1 MKRIRFITYYTP
13 YSFDDYGK
21 ICTEVRIYLDD
32 KLVETWQSNHL
43 VDGKQLE
50 ELKKEKA
57 KEYGISELSDSN
69 N

>member
-1 MKRIRFITYYTP
+1 MSRIRFLTYYSP

-43 VDGKQLE
+43 VDGKKLE

-57 KEYGISELSDSN
+57 REYGISELLEGN